1 MLSSEKVRAVTWNR
15 APETCLC
22 LNQSSKH
29 QKPVITIQSTKNK
42 LLQYVKQTTGNLFL
56 FKRDHQVHTQSTR
69 NMAIIWNTALGT
81 CCHLNRALGTCCHLK
96 QSTRNTLHLKQSTR
110 YMLSFETEHQEHAAI
125 WTEHQE
131 QAAIWNRAL
140 GTGCHLKQSTRNR
153 LPFKT
158 EHQEQAAIW
167 NRAPGTGCHLKQS
180 TRNRLPFGTEHQEQ
194 AAIWNRAQFCQNNNN
209 TKFSFWLHWS
219 IKCNVGNLQFLF
231 TF

>member
-81 CCHLNRALGTCCHLK
+81 CCHLNRALGTCCHLNRAPGTRCHLK
-96 QSTRNTLHLKQSTR
+96 QSTRYTLHLKQSTR
-110 YMLSFETEHQEHAAI
+110 YMLSFETEHQEHAV
-125 WTEHQE
+125 
-131 QAAIWNRAL
+131 IWNRAL
-140 GTGCHLKQSTRNR
+140 GTRCDLKQSTRNT
-153 LPFKT
+153 LSF
-158 EHQEQAAIW
+158 E
-167 NRAPGTGCHLKQS
+167 QS
-180 TRNRLPFGTEHQEQ
+180 TRNMLLFETEH
-194 AAIWNRAQFCQNNNN
+194 
-209 TKFSFWLHWS
+209 
-219 IKCNVGNLQFLF
+219 
-231 TF
+231 